1 MENFANKIISIF
13 GGREIDLPQNIK
25 ILMDL
30 KKEYGIEEIYYSEL
44 IKRIHGKDEQSL
56 KLREFIK
63 NQVRKLLY
71 ECREC
76 PLHLAD
82 CHTQKVPG
90 EGEWNS
96 PLMLIGEA
104 PGFEE
109 DRLGRPF
116 VGRAGELLTVILN
129 KLNIDR
135 KKVYITN
142 VVKCRPPK
150 NRTPLASEV
159 RACSKILELELEF
172 ISPKVIITLGSVPLN
187 YFKPK
192 SSIVQSR
199 GQWIYER
206 GFWIMP
212 TFHPAYIL
220 RQGGE
225 TLKRVKWQVWHDFTR
240 AIAKVKELNGD
251 YKFN

>member
-1 MENFANKIISIF
+1 MEDMDKLRSIF
-13 GGREIDLPQNIK
+13 GGREIALPHHVRILISLKKAYGISEISYNEIIK
-25 ILMDL
+25 IVHGEGEQPL
-30 KKEYGIEEIYYSEL
+30 KM
-44 IKRIHGKDEQSL
+44 RDF
-56 KLREFIK
+56 LRNE
-63 NQVRKLLY
+63 VLKLLY

-76 PLHLAD
+76 PLHLAE

-109 DRLGRPF
+109 DKLGRPF
-116 VGRAGELLTVILN
+116 VGRAGQLLTAILN

-142 VVKCRPPK
+142 VVKCRPPM
-150 NRTPLASEV
+150 NRTPLAREIK
-159 RACSKILELELEF
+159 ACSRILELELEF
-172 ISPKVIITLGSVPLN
+172 IAPRVIITLGSVPLN
-187 YFKPK
+187 YFKPN
-192 SSIVQSR
+192 SRIMQSR
-199 GQWIYER
+199 GQWIYTR
-206 GFWIMP
+206 GLWIMP

-225 TLKRVKWQVWHDFTR
+225 ALKRVKWEVWGDFNK
-240 AIAKVKELNGD
+240 AIEKVRELSGD